1 MAGWVDYV
9 DHGCGDGHENND
21 DGHENDDNDHENDDN
36 GQNNCD
42 DGDHKMMMMVMK
54 MMMMVIKMM
63 IMVLII
69 VMMVMTQV
77 YQCTA
82 DNGVGSPVTRKIS
95 LRVLCKLFAQTHIN
109 TLTHLPKPTLTHCSQ
124 HKRVYL

>member
-1 MAGWVDYV
+1 MLIMVV
-9 DHGCGDGHENND
+9 VVVM
-21 DGHENDDNDHENDDN
+21 
-36 GQNNCD
+36 
-42 DGDHKMMMMVMK
+42 KIMMMVM
-54 MMMMVIKMM
+54 KMM

-95 LRVLCKLFAQTHIN
+95 LRVLCKLFAQTYIN
-109 TLTHLPKPTLTHCSQ
+109 TLLATQKGIFVNKH
-124 HKRVYL
+124 V